1 MVIDDQKGAPNSE
14 GVWTNSLHIEQGTFR
29 RKQRGLLRELR
40 KFYCEIA
47 DFT

>member
-1 MVIDDQKGAPNSE
+1 MDVRNQD
-14 GVWTNSLHIEQGTFR
+14 NSLHIEQGIFR
-29 RKQRGLLRELR
+29 RKQRNLLRELR